1 MKMAAYKYIFLFIL
15 VFSSFCLA
23 DNVFTKEVNLS
34 SKGFKEKR
42 SIQNKR
48 SAGTVLV
55 LSGGGARGLAHIG
68 VIKALEEENIPIN
81 MIVGTSIGSV
91 IGGLYAS
98 GYSIS
103 EIELIF
109 KGIDWDTIYRD
120 QAQRT
125 SMLMGQKG
133 KDDRYLVTIRFE
145 GLNPYI
151 PSAFSPGQKVLNV
164 LSEILLKAP
173 YHPHDSFD
181 DLKIKFRAVA
191 TDLISGRQIVLD
203 HGNIAECIHGSMAVP
218 LLFSPIE
225 VDSFLLVDGG
235 LRSNLPVNVAVNEG
249 ADFIIAVDIT
259 AQLRS
264 KEEISVPWQIVDQ
277 ATTIMADLSN
287 KLQSQNAD
295 VVIRPDLH
303 EFMNSNFTDVDTL
316 IQIGYQTTIENIGI
330 IRTKSKS
337 AASDSL
343 LFIISDSVNIICNE
357 PEVLKKM
364 INCDSI
370 VNKKGKLITE
380 DIIEND
386 LNSIISTGYINSIA
400 VLADSF
406 NLVYNLSAFPRF
418 SGLELKGISLFNPD
432 TLISQ
437 LGLKNNDLFN
447 YLVFNEWLEF
457 VINQYRSAGY
467 SLARIDTI
475 ITDGLGQFSVT
486 LNEGIIDSILVE
498 DNKKTLDYVILR
510 DFNALS
516 KNVFNWSP
524 VQNAIDKAYA
534 TQLFDRVG
542 VHIVQNDNKNFL
554 KIKVKEKSSFLLR
567 LGGKVDN
574 DRKSQLYLEVGDENI
589 LGTGIKALGI
599 GRIGMKDTYL
609 GVDLRD
615 DRIFTTF
622 FTLILKGYTSRKINP
637 YTIDNNII
645 GDYYEDRT
653 GVSLR
658 IGYQMQSLGQMSGE
672 IRLEN
677 VNNFAEDETVK
688 VDQNIELRTFAI
700 RSVTDR
706 RDKIDFTTKGIYTHW
721 AWESGNQLLLNSQE
735 SYSKAYIN
743 IKGYQTWL
751 NRHTLQFRVN
761 VGLGDKSVPFS
772 EYFRLGGLHDFFGL
786 RENQYYGKQL
796 FISSLGYRFCLPGNP
811 GKSTML
817 FDDLFLGI
825 RYDLGGLW
833 NEPQLVF
840 KRDDFFAG
848 YGAYLAA
855 STFLGPLYLAWG
867 RTTRNDEML
876 YLSLGFSF

>member
-1 MKMAAYKYIFLFIL
+1 MTAYKYIIL
-15 VFSSFCLA
+15 LVLTLNSFCLA
-23 DNVFTKEVNLS
+23 DNVFKKDIVLS
-34 SKGFKEKR
+34 SKGFKVKHETR
-42 SIQNKR
+42 NKH
-48 SAGTVLV
+48 SLGTVLV

-68 VIKALEEENIPIN
+68 VIKALEDEKIPID

-98 GYSIS
+98 GYSTD
-103 EIELIF
+103 EIESIF
-109 KGIDWDTIYRD
+109 REIDWDTIYRD
-120 QAQRT
+120 EAERT

-151 PSAFSPGQKVLNV
+151 PPAFSPGQKILNV
-164 LSEILLKAP
+164 LSEILLRAP
-173 YHPHDSFD
+173 YHPHDSFN

-218 LLFSPIE
+218 LLFSPI
-225 VDSFLLVDGG
+225 DLDTLLLVDGG
-235 LRSNLPVNVAVNEG
+235 LRSNLPVNVAVDEG

-264 KEEISVPWQIVDQ
+264 KDEISVPWQIVDQ

-287 KLQSQNAD
+287 KLQSQQAD
-295 VVIRPDLH
+295 VVIRPDLS
-303 EFMNSNFTDVDTL
+303 EFVSSNFTDLDTL
-316 IQIGYQTTIENIGI
+316 IKIGYQTAIENIGI
-330 IRTKSKS
+330 IKRKSNL
-337 AASDSL
+337 ATSDSL
-343 LFIISDSVNIICNE
+343 PFFINDLVHIICNE
-357 PEVLKKM
+357 PEVIKKLV
-364 INCDSI
+364 NCDSI
-370 VNKKGKLITE
+370 INKKGTLITD

-386 LNSIISTGYINSIA
+386 LNSLMSTGYINSIT
-400 VLADSF
+400 VSSDSL
-406 NLVYNLSAFPRF
+406 NLFYNLSSFPRF
-418 SGLELKGISLFNPD
+418 SGLELTGVSLFNPD
-432 TLISQ
+432 TLISK
-437 LGLKNNDLFN
+437 LGFANNDIFN
-447 YLVFNEWLEF
+447 YIVFNEWLEF
-457 VINQYRSAGY
+457 LINQYRDAGY
-467 SLARIDTI
+467 SLTRIDTI
-475 ITDGLGQFSVT
+475 VTDGLGKYYVT
-486 LNEGIIDSILVE
+486 LDEGMIDSILVE
-498 DNKKTLDYVILR
+498 GNKKTLDYVILR
-510 DFNALS
+510 DFNVLRE
-516 KNVFNWSP
+516 NVFNWSP
-524 VQNAIDKAYA
+524 VQDAIDKAYA

-542 VHIVQNDNKNFL
+542 VHIVQNDNANFL

-567 LGGKVDN
+567 LGGKVDI

-589 LGTGIKALGI
+589 LGTGIKALSI
-599 GRIGMKDTYL
+599 GRIGIKDTYF

-622 FTLILKGYTSRKINP
+622 FTIILKGYTSREINP
-637 YTIDNNII
+637 YTVDRNII
-645 GDYYEDRT
+645 GDYNEDRT

-677 VNNFAEDETVK
+677 VKNFTEDEMVNI
-688 VDQNIELRTFAI
+688 DQNIELRTFAI
-700 RSVTDR
+700 RSITDR
-706 RDKIDFTTKGIYTHW
+706 RDKIDFTKKGIYTHW

-735 SYSKAYIN
+735 SFSKAYIN

-761 VGLGDKSVPFS
+761 VGLGDKSIPFS

-786 RENQYYGKQL
+786 KENQYYGKQL
-796 FISSLGYRFCLPGNP
+796 FIGSLGYRFCLPGNLS
-811 GKSTML
+811 KSTIL

-825 RYDLGGLW
+825 RYDIGGLW

-867 RTTRNDEML
+867 KTTRNDEML